1 MVCDSQ
7 NTRDNAAECP
17 EDGHVRPLA
26 RMQHQAAHLFAARQ
40 ASYPGK
46 HEPNLKQR
54 ALPQARACRK
64 GVLALEGVQ
73 LQPKVHRLKIVKKSV
88 LREQRGLEPLTEKD
102 GGTMM
107 ALLAYAHH
115 HS

>member
-73 LQPKVHRLKIVKKSV
+73 LQPKVHRLKIVKKVSYANSAA
-88 LREQRGLEPLTEKD
+88 LSPSRRR
-102 GGTMM
+102 M
-107 ALLAYAHH
+107 AVR
-115 HS
+115 